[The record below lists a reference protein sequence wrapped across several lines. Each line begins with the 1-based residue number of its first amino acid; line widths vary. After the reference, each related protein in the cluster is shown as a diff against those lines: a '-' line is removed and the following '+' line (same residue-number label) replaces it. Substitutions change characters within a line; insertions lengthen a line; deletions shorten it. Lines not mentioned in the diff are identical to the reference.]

1 MKKILTYC
9 ACITVV
15 LGLTA
20 CADDKPDTPEEVLEA
35 SIQAMET
42 IHSYRS
48 NMEINQDA
56 VYSSPFKQKA
66 DIMMDYVKEPE
77 GMYLRGKTQVDQVK
91 VEGQLYFVDGD
102 VYQKD
107 TIIDYWVKGK
117 ETGFHPS
124 LDDAIEQLNL
134 VERLEWLQT
143 HKGDLEMEVK
153 EGEYVLTLKG
163 SGDTYQEWSK
173 QIVDISMPAF
183 YKSTFGKNLVNN
195 GFTYTVH
202 IAKDDF
208 LLSKAITQA
217 NLQLTVDEDEKI
229 LKTKTTIEEDIS
241 KVDEIDPIV
250 VPDKVFDSAV
260 DNKTGEKAN

>member
-1 MKKILTYC
+1 M
-9 ACITVV
+9 
-15 LGLTA
+15 
-20 CADDKPDTPEEVLEA
+20 A
-35 SIQAMET
+35 S
-42 IHSYRS
+42 
-48 NMEINQDA
+48 
-56 VYSSPFKQKA
+56 
-66 DIMMDYVKEPE
+66 
-77 GMYLRGKTQVDQVK
+77 
-91 VEGQLYFVDGD
+91 
-102 VYQKD
+102 
-107 TIIDYWVKGK
+107 
-117 ETGFHPS
+117 
-124 LDDAIEQLNL
+124 
-134 VERLEWLQT
+134 T

-208 LLSKAITQA
+208 LLSKAITEA